1 MILELSHQQSPPH
14 LAVLNLGMLVEV
26 VPILDTLLEGV
37 LNLDS
42 PQLDEELNLSNLL
55 EVVSNL
61 YCLLEVVPIVGTF
74 LEVVLNLDN
83 PQLDEELNL
92 FSLL

>member
-1 MILELSHQQSPPH
+1 
-14 LAVLNLGMLVEV
+14 MLVEV

-42 PQLDEELNLSNLL
+42 PQTNKELNLSNLF
-55 EVVSNL
+55 EVMSNL
-61 YCLLEVVPIVGTF
+61 YCLLEVVPILGTF
-74 LEVVLNLDN
+74 LEVVPNLDN

-92 FSLL
+92 SSLL